1 MWQFVNPVNINF
13 GCGQLN
19 QISEI
24 IDGRPYALVTY
35 DDPVFQ
41 DISTRLQAGAG
52 TPQSIFD
59 HVSPNPSFLD
69 LVDPCERIKEAPPDI
84 IVALGGGS
92 VIDTAKV
99 LALGISGF
107 DSVRIY
113 LESKNSA
120 NTLPESAIPIIAVPT
135 TAGTGS
141 EVTKWATVWDTE
153 SAQKY
158 SLSREDLYPKNAVI
172 DPELMLALPLGQ
184 TISTGLDALSHALES
199 IWNVNANPVSSMYAI
214 AASKR
219 ILLHLDKLADD
230 LNAINHRTAIAEA
243 ALYAGLAFSNT
254 KTALAHSLSYPLTL
268 HHGVTHGIACSFTL
282 PSIMRSII
290 GEDKTVDTCLMEIFG
305 SDLNDGA
312 SKLEKFIQSLNIS
325 TNPRDHGVKPDTW
338 REWISDALDGERG
351 LNFIGKPERV
361 SHTLLAAIS

>member
-1 MWQFVNPVNINF
+1 MWQFLNPVHIDF
-13 GCGQLN
+13 GCGQFTRV
-19 QISEI
+19 SEI

-41 DISTRLQAGAG
+41 DISTRLQTDAG

-59 HVSPNPSFLD
+59 HVSPNPSFSD
-69 LVDPCERIKEAPPDI
+69 LTAPCERIKEAPPDV

-99 LALGISGF
+99 LALGSFGF
-107 DSVRIY
+107 EPVRIY
-113 LESKNSA
+113 LESKNSS

-153 SAQKY
+153 SAKKY
-158 SLSREDLYPKNAVI
+158 SLSREDLYPTNAII
-172 DPELMLALPLGQ
+172 DPELMLELPLGQ

-199 IWNVNANPVSSMYAI
+199 IWNINSNPISTMYAI

-219 ILLHLDKLADD
+219 ILLHLNKLTNNLD
-230 LNAINHRTAIAEA
+230 AIMHRTAIAEA

-254 KTALAHSLSYPLTL
+254 KTALAHSLSYPITL

-290 GEDKTVDTCLMEIFG
+290 GENKSVDSSLSEIFG
-305 SDLNDGA
+305 PDLNAGA
-312 SKLEKFIQSLNIS
+312 LKLEQFLQSFNIS
-325 TNPRDHGVKPDTW
+325 TNPRDYGVEPHSW
-338 REWISDALDGERG
+338 QEWISDALDGERG
-351 LNFIGKPERV
+351 LNFLGTPARV
-361 SHTLLAAIS
+361 KQILSTAIS